1 MRAAARRQRWG
12 RSPLL
17 PAGPLVGRRGLLLAG
32 AAGTGVALAG
42 CGSEGRADP
51 GPSAPALDLV
61 AATDP
66 EVAAAEARRSASGRT
81 VEVGLVARAAT
92 VDLAGRAV
100 DTWVYGDGLAAPEI
114 RVGRGDRLRAVVRNE
129 LAESTTV
136 HWHGIACRNDMD
148 GAAPATQEAIAPG
161 AEFTYDFIV
170 PDPGT
175 YWYHS
180 HSGMQSDRA
189 MLGPLVVEDPEDS
202 SGADE
207 EFVVVLDDWVD
218 GLGTTPDAVLQALNP
233 ALTGGHG
240 GHAGHAGH
248 GAAAPATPSAS
259 EAATAAGLVAGD
271 HGRSDAL
278 GGMTGHITYPLHLVN
293 GRPPEDPAV
302 LEAAPGARVRL
313 RLVNAAAETAYR
325 VAVAGHEMTVIA
337 ADGFD
342 VEPVVTDA
350 LVIGSAQ
357 RYDVLVTARSGAWP
371 VVAVVE
377 GRSGHAAAVL
387 RTRDATGSAGSL
399 ATVPDLP
406 ELSGRLV
413 LESAMRPA
421 ARSVLEQREPDRS
434 YSIDLIEV
442 EGRYAWGMAGADAGN
457 LVMREGERVR
467 ITMNNTTSM
476 WHPMHTHGHTFAIP
490 EYGGLRKDTAL
501 VLPGQSMSIDFD
513 ADNPGEWMFHCH
525 NVYHFEAGM
534 TANMRYVR

>member
-1 MRAAARRQRWG
+1 MRSGTPQQQRV

-17 PAGPLVGRRGLLLAG
+17 PGGGVLGRRGLLLGG
-32 AAGTGVALAG
+32 AAGAGVALAG
-42 CGSEGRADP
+42 CSGEGRAAP
-51 GPSAPALDLV
+51 GPSAPALDYV

-66 EVAAAEARRSASGRT
+66 EVAATEARRSASGRT
-81 VEVGLVARAAT
+81 VDVGLVARAAT
-92 VDLAGRAV
+92 VDIAGRVV

-129 LAESTTV
+129 LPESTTV

-148 GAAPATQEAIAPG
+148 GAAPTTQEAIAAG
-161 AEFTYDFIV
+161 GEFTYDFV
-170 PDPGT
+170 LPDPGT

-240 GHAGHAGH
+240 GHAGH
-248 GAAAPATPSAS
+248 GAAAPAAPSAS
-259 EAATAAGLVAGD
+259 EAATAAGLVTGD
-271 HGRSDAL
+271 HGSSDPL

-293 GRPPEDPAV
+293 GRAPEDPAV

-325 VAVAGHEMTVIA
+325 VAVGGHEMTVIA

-350 LVIGSAQ
+350 LVIGAAQ
-357 RYDVLVTARSGAWP
+357 RYDVLLTARSGTWP
-371 VVAVVE
+371 LVAVVE

-387 RTRDATGSAGSL
+387 RTRDAAGSAAPL
-399 ATVPDLP
+399 ADAPDLP

-421 ARSVLEQREPDRS
+421 ERSALDPREPDRS
-434 YSIDLIEV
+434 YSVDLIEV
-442 EGRYAWGMAGADAGN
+442 AGRYAWGMAGADAGN
-457 LVMREGERVR
+457 LVVRQGERVR

-490 EYGGLRKDTAL
+490 DYGGLRKDTAL

-534 TANMRYVR
+534 TANVRYVR